1 MRNCFLSPL
10 FAVLAVLTL
19 ASTPTVQGE
28 EAAAKPLK
36 VGSFSFSVGAPWKE
50 SDTPGPMSQGTIE
63 TPGKDGAA
71 GLKASFYHF
80 GPGQGGALSGNIE
93 RWQGMFQSSPA
104 VKTEKEEMD
113 FGKEKAT
120 LVTLSGTYVGS
131 RFSPEKEPRVEY
143 TLLAAVLPS
152 EAGDV
157 YIRLVGP
164 SAGVAAAREDFK
176 KMLLTAVK

>member
-1 MRNCFLSPL
+1 MRTCFLSPL

-104 VKTEKEEMD
+104 VKTEKEEME

-131 RFSPEKEPRVEY
+131 RFSPEKNHGSSTRCWRRCCRVKRGMCIFDWWVRVLGWRRLAK
-143 TLLAAVLPS
+143 TLK
-152 EAGDV
+152 
-157 YIRLVGP
+157 RCC
-164 SAGVAAAREDFK
+164 
-176 KMLLTAVK
+176 

>member
-1 MRNCFLSPL
+1 
-10 FAVLAVLTL
+10 
-19 ASTPTVQGE
+19 
-28 EAAAKPLK
+28 
-36 VGSFSFSVGAPWKE
+36 
-50 SDTPGPMSQGTIE
+50 
-63 TPGKDGAA
+63 
-71 GLKASFYHF
+71 
-80 GPGQGGALSGNIE
+80 
-93 RWQGMFQSSPA
+93 
-104 VKTEKEEMD
+104 
-113 FGKEKAT
+113 
-120 LVTLSGTYVGS
+120 VGS